1 MSMEVTAWN
10 QLYRTMHASSGTA
23 RFNADTAR
31 RILAFA
37 RPHKTKLVGFVLL
50 SVVLAVLAVATPVLA
65 GRVVNAIVDGAS
77 FDIVL
82 RLSLLIAA
90 IAVVDAA
97 FGLLNRW
104 LSANIGEGLI
114 LDLRTAVF
122 DHVQRMPIAFFT
134 RTRTGALVSRL
145 NNDVIGAQRA
155 FSDTLS
161 GVVSNLVTLALTLVV
176 MIGISWQV
184 TFLAMLL
191 LPVFVIPASRM
202 GRRLARLQREAAAHD
217 SAMSTQ
223 MTERF
228 SAPGA
233 TLVKLFGQPD
243 FESREFAVRAS
254 RVRDIGVRSAMVQTV
269 FVTALTLVSAL
280 ALAVVYGLGGF
291 YALRGQLD
299 PGSVVSLSL
308 LLTRLY
314 SPLTEL
320 ASARVEV
327 MSALVSFERVFEVL
341 DLVPLIQDKPGA
353 VALPD
358 APVSVELRDV
368 RFAYPSADK
377 VSLASLEE
385 VAALDTRGGEEVLHG
400 VSFRAEPGQMVALVG
415 TSGAGKST
423 IAQLVARL
431 YDVDDGSVRLGEN
444 DVRDLTAESIRD
456 AVGMVTQDGHLFHDT
471 VRANIVLS
479 RPDATEEE
487 VWDALRRARL
497 DGLVKSLPD
506 GLETVV
512 GERGYRLSGGERQRL
527 TIARL
532 LISRPKVVIL
542 DEATASLDSTSEAA
556 VQAALGEALAGKT
569 SVVIAHRLSTIRAA
583 DMILVVEDGSI
594 VERGTHEELLA
605 ARGRYEELHRTQF
618 SVSGS
623 DQTAGAGTTV
633 AGSLSAAA
641 ASIGAKP
648 SIA

>member
-1 MSMEVTAWN
+1 MSMEVTARN
-10 QLYRTMHASSGTA
+10 QLYRTMNASTQQTQFSA
-23 RFNADTAR
+23 VTAR
-31 RILAFA
+31 RILRFA
-37 RPHKTKLVGFVLL
+37 RPHRDKLVGFMVL

-65 GRVVNAIVDGAS
+65 GRVVNAIVDGDS
-77 FDIVL
+77 FDVVL
-82 RLSLLIAA
+82 RLSLLIAL
-90 IAVVDAA
+90 IAVVDAG

-104 LSANIGEGLI
+104 LSSNIGEALI

-161 GVVSNLVTLALTLVV
+161 GVVSNFVTLILTLIV
-176 MIGISWQV
+176 MIGISWQI
-184 TFLAMLL
+184 TLLALII
-191 LPVFVIPASRM
+191 LPVFVIPARRM
-202 GRRLARLQREAAAHD
+202 GRRLARLQREAAEHN

-233 TLVKLFGQPD
+233 TLVKLFGQPEV
-243 FESREFAVRAS
+243 ESEEFAVRAS

-299 PGSVVSLSL
+299 PGSVVALSL

-314 SPLTEL
+314 SPLTAL

-341 DLVPLIQDKPGA
+341 DLVPLIEDKPDA
-353 VALPD
+353 VEVPD
-358 APVSVELRDV
+358 GPASVELRDV

-385 VAALDTRGGEEVLHG
+385 VALLDSRGGDEVLHG
-400 VSFRAEPGQMVALVG
+400 VSFVAEPGQMVALVG

-423 IAQLVARL
+423 IAQLIARL
-431 YDVDDGSVRLGEN
+431 YDVDSGSVRLGGT
-444 DVRDLTAESIRD
+444 DVRDLTASSIRST
-456 AVGMVTQDGHLFHDT
+456 VGMVTQDGHLFHDSI
-471 VRANIVLS
+471 RSNIVLP
-479 RPDATEEE
+479 RPEATDAE

-497 DGLVKSLPD
+497 EELVKSLPD
-506 GLETVV
+506 GLATVV

-532 LISRPKVVIL
+532 LISRPRVVIL

-583 DMILVVEDGSI
+583 DVILVVEGGTI
-594 VERGTHEELLA
+594 VERGTHDELLA
-605 ARGRYEELHRTQF
+605 AGGRYEELHRTQF
-618 SVSGS
+618 
-623 DQTAGAGTTV
+623 
-633 AGSLSAAA
+633 AAV
-641 ASIGAKP
+641 
-648 SIA
+648 